1 MELCTGD
8 WKLIYIKVTPKIMRT
23 AISIPDRIFQSAE
36 ILAHQLKISR
46 SELFTKAMSEY
57 LEAHKCQDVTES
69 LNQVYANFSS
79 KLDKELALMQL
90 NSVEQEDW

>member
-1 MELCTGD
+1 M
-8 WKLIYIKVTPKIMRT
+8 K
-23 AISIPDRIFQSAE
+23 
-36 ILAHQLKISR
+36 
-46 SELFTKAMSEY
+46 LFTKAMSEY

-90 NSVEQEDW
+90 NSVEQED